1 MSYHIFVEP
10 FTWILLRHYRE
21 CLHSLSLFSLLTHA
35 LTCLRSGQALQE
47 SAPPKKIRM
56 LATYM

>member
-10 FTWILLRHYRE
+10 FTWILLCHYRG
-21 CLHSLSLFSLLTHA
+21 CLHSLRGVFLAF
-35 LTCLRSGQALQE
+35 QP
-47 SAPPKKIRM
+47 SAPPIKIRM